1 MKYYVE
7 NADYTQNKP
16 VLYSEKT
23 LIEYAMKLYTEYSE
37 QGQYD
42 WLLEKYPEKNKL
54 SVISICLDFLNDME
68 DLRVVT
74 STPMPNCVIITLSN
88 GTQILKSYDKT
99 IAKKYYFLNEDL
111 KTTEKKIKS
120 GEYKIQGLN

>member
-42 WLLEKYPEKNKL
+42 WLLEKYPEKNTPVEISSDLISNAMSGSGYTKSEIENDYEVGGALSGYKKL
-54 SVISICLDFLNDME
+54 GN
-68 DLRVVT
+68 T
-74 STPMPNCVIITLSN
+74 N
-88 GTQILKSYDKT
+88 
-99 IAKKYYFLNEDL
+99 YFYREM
-111 KTTEKKIKS
+111 
-120 GEYKIQGLN
+120 